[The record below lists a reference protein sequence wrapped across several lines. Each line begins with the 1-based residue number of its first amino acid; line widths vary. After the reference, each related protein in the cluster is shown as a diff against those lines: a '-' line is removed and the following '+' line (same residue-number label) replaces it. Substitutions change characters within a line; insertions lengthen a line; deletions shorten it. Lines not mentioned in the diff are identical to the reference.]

1 MTLMNSFVEF
11 EKTVIPEKIKY
22 ELQAFSVYR
31 AVEDFVKGNCP
42 ILDVKDEVYYY
53 RRWIKMVA
61 NELKQKR
68 LTWYVT
74 NLKRIGRDLQNRV
87 YDKKD
92 LTLTF
97 LFVYYNSKNI
107 NLSTVKASLVRDVI
121 EKFSDK
127 QYEKDK
133 QFVLDICKEINI
145 KGIEDFFRIGPDGT
159 SLLYKY
165 IVEKQ
170 YISSLF
176 YINLVGK
183 VPTHNYNNTNNNY
196 KKFEKISLA
205 IRELLTTTNK

>member
-1 MTLMNSFVEF
+1 MTALSSFVEF
-11 EKTVIPEKIKY
+11 EKTEIPEKVKY
-22 ELQAFSVYR
+22 ELQAFSAYR

-42 ILDVKDEVYYY
+42 NFIIRDEVYYY
-53 RRWIKMVA
+53 RRWVRMVA

-74 NLKRIGRDLQNRV
+74 NIKRMARDIRDGL

-97 LFVYYNSKNI
+97 LFVYYNSKNLNLTLIKPALVKEVI
-107 NLSTVKASLVRDVI
+107 N
-121 EKFSDK
+121 KFSER

-133 QFVLDICKEINI
+133 AFVLEICKEVKIN
-145 KGIEDFFRIGPDGT
+145 GIEDFFRISEDGT

-170 YISSLF
+170 FLSPLF

-183 VPTHNYNNTNNNY
+183 VPTHNNQNSNNHY

-205 IRELLTTTNK
+205 IRELLTTKN

>member
-1 MTLMNSFVEF
+1 MTLLSSFVDF
-11 EKTVIPEKIKY
+11 EKTEIPEKVKY

-31 AVEDFVKGNCP
+31 AVEDYVKGNCP
-42 ILDVKDEVYYY
+42 DLIVRDEVYYY

-92 LTLTF
+92 LTLAL
-97 LFVYYNSKNI
+97 LFVYYYSKNI
-107 NLSTVKASLVRDVI
+107 NLTAVKKSLVDYAI
-121 EKFSDK
+121 ERFSEK

-133 QFVLDICKEINI
+133 QFVLDICKEVNI
-145 KGIEDFFRIGPDGT
+145 KGIEDFFRITEDGT

-165 IVEKQ
+165 IIEKQ
-170 YISSLF
+170 YISPFF
-176 YINLVGK
+176 YIRLVGK
-183 VPTHNYNNTNNNY
+183 VPTHNKQKINNNY
-196 KKFEKISLA
+196 KKFDKISLA
-205 IRELLTTTNK
+205 ISDLLTKKEN